1 MTGRSKQFN
10 SMTYGATDRR
20 DIIFI
25 SAEDAERLQ
34 LSDGAKS
41 RCAPTPAQWM
51 ELFKSPR

>member
-1 MTGRSKQFN
+1 MTRRSKQFN

-20 DIIFI
+20 DIIFL

-41 RCAPTPAQWM
+41 RRASTPAQWM
-51 ELFKSPR
+51 ELYKSSR